1 MLDWKE
7 TMEQI
12 RGIEPPENLDG
23 CYTNLTKLRRL
34 MMTKPTGVDA
44 KYCHD
49 CAVEVLGWMRRN
61 KEAIKED
68 KSYDIRSFSSAL
80 WDLIGIL
87 DDTNWFNW

>member
-12 RGIEPPENLDG
+12 RGIEPPEDLDG
-23 CYTNLTKLRRL
+23 CYTNLRKLQRL
-34 MMTKPTGVDA
+34 MQTKPTGVNA

-61 KEAIKED
+61 KETMWKD
-68 KSYDIRSFSSAL
+68 KSYDARAL
-80 WDLIGIL
+80 SELVWALIGII

>member
-1 MLDWKE
+1 MLDWNE

-12 RGIEPPENLDG
+12 RGIEPPEDLDG
-23 CYTNLTKLRRL
+23 CYTNLRKLNRL
-34 MMTKPTGVDA
+34 MKTKPKGVNA

-61 KEAIKED
+61 KETMWKD
-68 KSYDIRSFSSAL
+68 KSYDAKAL
-80 WDLIGIL
+80 TAVIWDLIGII